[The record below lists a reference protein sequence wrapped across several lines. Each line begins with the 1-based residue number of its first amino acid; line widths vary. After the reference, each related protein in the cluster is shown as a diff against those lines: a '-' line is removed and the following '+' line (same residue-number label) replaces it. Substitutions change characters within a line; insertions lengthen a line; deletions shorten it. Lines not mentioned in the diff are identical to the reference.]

1 MNDAQR
7 KQMDEQEDR
16 QLRSSAQQV
25 GMRVAADQKER
36 TVHNENFLNE
46 LRRTDDVDGD
56 DSALEDEFADWFAG
70 VKAVTNRGDQW
81 DQMADLIMMNKRERA
96 LAERRPGRLLR
107 DRPFLRATMQGAD
120 SPQLDAYN
128 QPGIPGS
135 QQYWLNVISQRLES
149 PAHNFTVAS
158 QPASSEEQSKIYGA
172 AEVAADQMAL
182 SRNGAGLESVSTV
195 KTETNVRRQEEE
207 DTTAKRLGKVME

>member
-1 MNDAQR
+1 MNDA
-7 KQMDEQEDR
+7 EQEYLD
-16 QLRSSAQQV
+16 QKEESSMRSSAQQV
-25 GMRVAADQKER
+25 GMRVAADQKQR
-36 TVHNENFLNE
+36 TVHNEDFLNE
-46 LRRTDDVDGD
+46 LRRTDDVDGG
-56 DSALEDEFADWFAG
+56 DSELEDEFAHWFAG
-70 VKAVTNRGDQW
+70 IKAVTNRGDEW

-120 SPQLDAYN
+120 TPQLDAYD

-135 QQYWLNVISQRLES
+135 QQYWLETIGQRLKSDAYSIEVGS
-149 PAHNFTVAS
+149 GPAT
-158 QPASSEEQSKIYGA
+158 SEDQSKIYGA

-207 DTTAKRLGKVME
+207 DTTAKRLGRVMD